1 MPGLRE
7 TLGHKDLLVRKVHK
21 AFRVWPVFKVLPVLK
36 APKDHRARPV
46 RRVTMDKRAK
56 LRP

>member
-36 APKDHRARPV
+36 APRTTEHAR
-46 RRVTMDKRAK
+46 
-56 LRP
+56 